1 MSVIDFHTHY
11 APQFSLAQAET
22 PEGLFGGRIRN
33 GTFTHREGF
42 AYPIVATAAELE
54 AREAWMAAHGV
65 DVSVLS
71 LVPQMFFYDVGA
83 AGIDYLRAAN
93 DELAALVADR
103 PHLMALAAL
112 PLQDPE
118 AAATELRRAVEELGM
133 VGAQIGTSDPD
144 GRYLGD
150 ASHDPL
156 LEAAEALGVMLMLHP
171 YYTSLKPGLEQYYL
185 TNTVGVPLET
195 TVAGASLIL
204 SGAFDRFP
212 RLRVLLA
219 HGGGF
224 LPYQLGRLDHAA
236 RVRPEGRGAATR
248 LPSEYLGN
256 LWFDTITHAA
266 APLEFLARLAPGRIV
281 VGSDS
286 PFDMGDP
293 DPVAH
298 ARAAGLDPD
307 ALDSAAASLLGG
319 SGREPTEAGPA
330 SGGVSNQ

>member
-1 MSVIDFHTHY
+1 MTIVDFHSHF
-11 APQFSLAQAET
+11 APQFSLNQAET

-42 AYPIVATAAELE
+42 AYPIVATATEIE
-54 AREAWMAAHGV
+54 AREAWMAAHEV

-71 LVPQMFFYDVGA
+71 LVPQMFFYDAGA
-83 AGIDYLRAAN
+83 AGVDYLRAAN

-112 PLQDPE
+112 PLQDPQ
-118 AAATELRRAVEELGM
+118 AAAAELWRAVEELGM

-150 ASHDPL
+150 RRHDPL

-185 TNTVGVPLET
+185 TNTLGVPLET
-195 TVAGASLIL
+195 TAAGANLIL

-236 RVRPEGRGAATR
+236 RVRSEGRGEATR
-248 LPSEYLGN
+248 PPSDYLGN

-266 APLEFLARLAPGRIV
+266 APLEFLGRLAPGRV
-281 VGSDS
+281 VIGSDS
-286 PFDMGDP
+286 PFDMADP
-293 DPVAH
+293 DPVAN
-298 ARAAGLDPD
+298 ARAAGLGSE
-307 ALDSAAASLLGG
+307 ALDSATASLLGG
-319 SGREPTEAGPA
+319 SGREPTEAPVA
-330 SGGVSNQ
+330 SGEVSKQ